1 MVQGWSHGDD
11 GGVRVLM
18 FTKML
23 GFPLKKLIQK
33 LILNE
38 IKLTYTLLF

>member
-1 MVQGWSHGDD
+1 MQGWSHGDD
-11 GGVRVLM
+11 SDVRVPM
-18 FTKML
+18 FIKML